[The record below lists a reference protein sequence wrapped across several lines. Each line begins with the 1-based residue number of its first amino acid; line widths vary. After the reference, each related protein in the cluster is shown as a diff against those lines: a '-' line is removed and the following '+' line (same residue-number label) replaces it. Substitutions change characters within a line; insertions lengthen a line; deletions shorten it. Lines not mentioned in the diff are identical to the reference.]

1 MTQIKICGLTLP
13 ADAAQASRAGAAY
26 VGVILAG
33 GPRLLSVARAGEVLD
48 GALPGVRRV
57 AVFGTQDTE
66 DIRSIANEL
75 TLDVIQLHGAP
86 TTKQIDRLRD
96 GGRRAVWPVLRVEG
110 TVLPTEALEL
120 ARAAGTLVL
129 DAKVTGQLGGTGVPL
144 DWAGLAGA
152 LARLRETVTELRLV
166 LAGGLRPGN
175 VTHAINV
182 LLPDVVD
189 VSSGVEQAPGIKDA
203 SLVEQFV
210 SAVTAAKGIQG

>member
-1 MTQIKICGLTLP
+1 MTQIKICGLTSP

-33 GPRLLSVARAGEVLD
+33 GPRLLSVERAGEVLN

-57 AVFGTQDTE
+57 AVFGAQDTE
-66 DIRSIANEL
+66 TIRSIANEL
-75 TLDVIQLHGAP
+75 TLDVIQLHGDP

-96 GGRRAVWPVLRVEG
+96 DGRRAVWPVLRVEG
-110 TVLPTEALEL
+110 TVLPSETLEL

-129 DAKVTGQLGGTGVPL
+129 DAKVMGQLGGTGVPL

-152 LARLRETVTELRLV
+152 LARMRAAVTELRLV

>member
-1 MTQIKICGLTLP
+1 M
-13 ADAAQASRAGAAY
+13 
-26 VGVILAG
+26 
-33 GPRLLSVARAGEVLD
+33 LSVERAGEVLD
-48 GALPGVRRV
+48 GALPGVGRV
-57 AVFGTQDTE
+57 AVFGAQDTE
-66 DIRSIANEL
+66 TIRSIANEL
-75 TLDVIQLHGAP
+75 TLDVIQLHGDP

-96 GGRRAVWPVLRVEG
+96 DGRRAVWPVLRVEG
-110 TVLPTEALEL
+110 TVLPSETLEL

-129 DAKVTGQLGGTGVPL
+129 DAKVMGQLGGTGVPL

-152 LARLRETVTELRLV
+152 LARMRAAVTELRLV